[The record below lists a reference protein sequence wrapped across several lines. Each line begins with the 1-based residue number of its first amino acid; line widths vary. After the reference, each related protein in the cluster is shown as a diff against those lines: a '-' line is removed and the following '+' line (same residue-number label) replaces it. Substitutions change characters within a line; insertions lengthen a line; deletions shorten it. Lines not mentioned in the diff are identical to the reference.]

1 MDLCAILLHDAADP
15 VPTVD
20 SRPARRAQRGS
31 GLLRDEGPRVT
42 AADRTF
48 AYRVEG
54 NVAAIVSSAAV
65 VPPDVRAR
73 LPNLL
78 IAGVPKG
85 GTTSLFRY
93 LAQHPDICA
102 SQVKELRFFDPVRYG
117 EPVFPLESYAEQFQ
131 HWTGER
137 YRMEGTP
144 GYFSGGSPVATAVSA
159 SLDEPRVLISLR
171 DPVERCWSW
180 YRFVRGRARIPK
192 EMTFAS
198 YIDRCEELHERGVDG
213 LRENQA
219 FVGLRGGCYDDWYDS
234 WRGLLGDRLHVEF
247 FDDLVE
253 DPARVTRSV
262 LRWLDLDEGPADGF
276 QFAVEN
282 RSVQYRSR
290 PVLRAALV
298 VNRRAERFFEQH
310 SDLKR
315 KLRKAYYT
323 VNRPPDDD
331 VLEPAQRER
340 IAAFY
345 APHNAQ
351 LAASLRAS
359 HITRLPA
366 WLPA

>member
-1 MDLCAILLHDAADP
+1 
-15 VPTVD
+15 
-20 SRPARRAQRGS
+20 
-31 GLLRDEGPRVT
+31 VT
-42 AADRTF
+42 ATDRAF
-48 AYRVEG
+48 AYRVES

-65 VPPDVRAR
+65 VPPDVRER

-93 LAQHPDICA
+93 LAQHPGICA
-102 SQVKELRFFDPVRYG
+102 SQTKELRFFDPVRYG
-117 EPVFPLESYAEQFQ
+117 EPVFPLESYAEHFQ

-144 GYFSGGSPVATAVSA
+144 GYFSGGTPVATAVSA

-192 EMTFAS
+192 EMTFAD
-198 YIDRCEELHERGVDG
+198 YIDCCEELHERGVDG

-219 FVGLRGGCYDDWYDS
+219 YVGLRGGCYDDWYDS
-234 WRGLLGDRLHVEF
+234 WRELLGDRLHVEF

-262 LRWLDLDEGPADGF
+262 LRWLGLDERPADGF
-276 QFAVEN
+276 RFAVEN

-290 PVLRAALV
+290 PVLQAALV
-298 VNRRAERFFEQH
+298 LNRRAERFFEQH
-310 SDLKR
+310 ADLKR
-315 KLRKAYYT
+315 KLRKAYYM

-345 APHNAQ
+345 APHNAH